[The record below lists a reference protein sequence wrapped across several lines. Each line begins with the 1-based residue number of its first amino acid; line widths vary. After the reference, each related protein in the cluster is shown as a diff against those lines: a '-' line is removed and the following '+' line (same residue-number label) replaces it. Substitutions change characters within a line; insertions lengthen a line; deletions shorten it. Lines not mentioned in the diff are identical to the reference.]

1 MGPSRPSS
9 CSRLVTHTVH
19 NYSTASLGPRKGQ
32 EPEVSTRSPHFPSTA
47 SKGLPGNHISH
58 LLAIPYFGPFLSMTL
73 SYSVACGQPGTEES
87 CWRELGAPS
96 AVVCSLHGSPED
108 LCVLS

>member
-9 CSRLVTHTVH
+9 CSRPVTHTVH
-19 NYSTASLGPRKGQ
+19 KPEARERAVTKGLYQ
-32 EPEVSTRSPHFPSTA
+32 KPHFPSTA

-87 CWRELGAPS
+87 CWRELGPPS
-96 AVVCSLHGSPED
+96 AVVCPLHVSPED